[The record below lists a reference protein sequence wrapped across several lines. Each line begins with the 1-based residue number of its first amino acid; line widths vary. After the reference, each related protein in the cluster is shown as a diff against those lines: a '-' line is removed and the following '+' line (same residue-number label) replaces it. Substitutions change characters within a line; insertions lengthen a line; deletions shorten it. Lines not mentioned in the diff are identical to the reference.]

1 MDDHK
6 ELASRLL
13 TLAGVIIENASA
25 VAIVGE
31 TGISPGKRAATV
43 SVAAADAELLARA
56 AAILLRRC

>member
-13 TLAGVIIENASA
+13 TLAGAIMKDASA
-25 VAIVGE
+25 VAILRE
-31 TGISPGKRAATV
+31 IGILTGKRAASV

-56 AAILLRRC
+56 AAIVLRRR